1 MKNKEMEKEEREKR
15 RRRKEGRDGGRKGER
30 GGVGKKGSERWR
42 ERRMTPSYLVG
53 VPNEEALSPGCNL
66 HVHYQ

>member
-1 MKNKEMEKEEREKR
+1 MKNKEMEKGEREKR
-15 RRRKEGRDGGRKGER
+15 RRRKEGRDGGRKG
-30 GGVGKKGSERWR
+30 KKGSERWR
-42 ERRMTPSYLVG
+42 ERWMTPSYLVG